1 MKQVQVIGLGLG
13 PQDMT
18 PRAAE
23 AIQQAEVLAGGKR
36 LLDWLPQHT
45 GARLELS
52 GGFNAWLDD
61 VAAMARDKKMAVLA
75 SGDPGFFGVAKAVVE
90 RLGSGNVSVLPNVS
104 AMQAACARL
113 NLPWGNAGHVS
124 LHADDAVA
132 WQKLWQAMVQ
142 SDLVSVYTRPGAGPA
157 EIAAMLIERGLRNW
171 RMHVLENLGADDEH
185 VRCYQPNDAASK
197 DFSALSVV
205 LLERTAPIEPP
216 RLGAHEDNYQHE
228 KRLITKA
235 EVRAVALAKLE
246 LGPGMTL
253 WDIGAGSGSLGVEA
267 SLLIPGGQVVSV
279 EQHPERV
286 GMIKVNRAKFSV
298 GMLEIV
304 QGKAPEVLADLT
316 APNRVFIGGGGRDVA
331 EIIRVAVNHLRTD
344 GIIVTSAVLLESMR
358 SAGVAMEDAGLTVDQ
373 TLIQVS
379 RSSEVAG
386 QTMMKALNPVW
397 LIRGRKQGG
406 DAPNG

>member
-1 MKQVQVIGLGLG
+1 VKQVQVIGLGLG

-18 PRAAE
+18 PRMAG

-36 LLDWLPQHT
+36 LLDWMPQHT
-45 GARLELS
+45 GVRLELS
-52 GGFNAWLDD
+52 GGFNAWLDN
-61 VAAMARDKKMAVLA
+61 VAAMARDKKVAVLA

-90 RLGSGNVSVLPNVS
+90 RLDSDNVSVLPNVS

-124 LHADDAVA
+124 LHAEDGRG
-132 WQKLWQAMVQ
+132 WQKLWQAMAQ

-157 EIAAMLIERGLRNW
+157 KIAAILMERGLRNW

-185 VRCYQPNDAASK
+185 VSCYQPKDAAGK

-205 LLERTAPIEPP
+205 LLERIAPIEPP
-216 RLGAHEDNYQHE
+216 KIGAHEDDYQHE
-228 KRLITKA
+228 KSLITKA

-246 LGPGMTL
+246 LGQGMTL
-253 WDIGAGSGSLGVEA
+253 WDIGAGSGSLGMEA
-267 SLLIPGGQVVSV
+267 SLLIPGGQVVAV

-286 GMIKVNRAKFSV
+286 SMIEANRAKFGV

-304 QGKAPEVLADLT
+304 RGKAPEVLTDLP
-316 APNRVFIGGGGRDVA
+316 APHRVFIGGGGRDVA
-331 EIIRVAVNHLRTD
+331 EIIRVVVNHLQTG
-344 GIIVTSAVLLESMR
+344 GIIVASAVLLESMR

-397 LIRGRKQGG
+397 LIRGRKQAG
-406 DAPNG
+406 DGPNG